1 MPTLNRRDFL
11 KSCCAGAVVAGVGP
25 GVMRLAFAE
34 GNAGASDTLVVVFM
48 RGGCD
53 GLSLVPPTGGAD
65 RGHYEQARP
74 DLQIPLS
81 GTGAALPLG
90 NSNGLWGLHPNAS
103 GLRDL
108 YNAGHLAV
116 VLGTGMPAPVTRSH
130 FDAQATMELGTP
142 GQQGIGS
149 GWLTRHMTSM
159 GLTPD
164 LAIPGVSAG
173 SMTATSLISG
183 ADAITMGSG
192 NDFRIDTSAWGW
204 NARDQY
210 SGDPPAGLNGL
221 VETLPALWSGNSL
234 LHEAG
239 RHTLESLAVIRPM
252 DFDNYTP
259 ANGASYPND
268 GFADQLQM
276 LAQLIKAG
284 VGLKIATID
293 LASWDTHNGQD
304 YQFNQM
310 TTRLSQS
317 LTAFYTDLAGSGG
330 ANHADRT
337 SIVVMSEF
345 GRRVR
350 QNGSNGTDHGY
361 GNVMLAL
368 GGKVNGGQV
377 YGLDEYAGLDDSQL
391 FEGEDVPVTIDYRQV
406 LSEAM
411 IRRQGN
417 NHLGYVFPGYS
428 SYSPLGIF
436 QGSDLPPDYSAT
448 GWDELFTNGF
458 D

>member
-11 KSCCAGAVVAGVGP
+11 KSCCAGAVLAGVGP
-25 GVMRLAFAE
+25 GIMRLAFAE
-34 GNAGASDTLVVVFM
+34 GSASASDTLIVVFM

-53 GLSLVPPTGGAD
+53 GLSLVPPVGGVD

-74 DLQIPLS
+74 DLAIPLS

-90 NSNGLWGLHPNAS
+90 NSNGHWGLHPNAS

-108 YNAGHLAV
+108 YNSGHLAV
-116 VLGTGMPAPVTRSH
+116 VLGAGMPAPVTRSH

-159 GLTPD
+159 GLAPD

-173 SMTATSLISG
+173 SLTSSSLISSS
-183 ADAITMGSG
+183 DAITMSDGG
-192 NDFRIDTSAWGW
+192 DFRIDTSAWGW

-210 SGDPPAGLNGL
+210 DPPPAGFQGL
-221 VETLPALWSGNSL
+221 VETLPSLWSGNTPL
-234 LHEAG
+234 DTAG
-239 RHTLESLAVIRPM
+239 RQTLDSLAVVRPM
-252 DFDNYTP
+252 DFDGYAA
-259 ANGASYPND
+259 ANGASYPD
-268 GFADQLQM
+268 GEFADQLQM

-284 VGLKIATID
+284 VGLKVATID
-293 LASWDTHNGQD
+293 VASWDTHNGQD

-310 TTRLSQS
+310 TSALSQG
-317 LTAFYTDLAGSGG
+317 LEAFYTDLAGSGP
-330 ANHADRT
+330 ANYASRT

-350 QNGSNGTDHGY
+350 QNDSNGTDHGY
-361 GNVMLAL
+361 GNVMFAL

-377 YGLDEYAGLDDSQL
+377 YGLNEFAGLDDSEL
-391 FEGEDVPVTIDYRQV
+391 FEGEDVQVTVDYRRV

-411 IRRQGN
+411 IRCQGN
-417 NHLGYVFPGYS
+417 NHLGYVFPGYGG
-428 SYSPLGIF
+428 YAPMGIF
-436 QGSDLPPDYSAT
+436 QGTDIAPDYSAT
-448 GWDELFTNGF
+448 GWDRLFKNGF
-458 D
+458 E